1 MKVAEKMEDKVKGA
15 WIIHHCR
22 KIQGVQQAASM
33 YEQIDFA
40 GKCGLLLSA
49 ISGSDEITISRRRM
63 EALAKAAGISR
74 RSEMP
79 TILDELQRQR
89 IIDRSDEEIVVL
101 GLTTPSILEKT
112 TTIFSESEP
121 GSGEQAVI
129 ELSETVSGLP
139 LRKKGAEQYVS
150 DMFSL
155 SSSKS
160 REVLKDGEEI
170 GFFDH
175 ESVGR
180 DKVYFNG
187 NLFRREN
194 IRKVNA
200 VLASL
205 TAGEQ
210 RRLNELNATLDES
223 GCISLGDADAI
234 ASRPLLSK
242 LRAIGLVDVNTIGN
256 EKGRFSFVTKPA
268 AFSKFTNTIADDAFD
283 LAKVFVTSLTYGMTQ
298 SASSRGRI
306 TMITAL
312 MRKLIQGQWVGPA
325 TAIGQDYQVLELK
338 GVIEVKPFRGSRFKM
353 RLLKKDVG
361 QLALSVITQGE
372 ASSESVLKL
381 PSVAASVYTGPEA
394 NRTLLRK
401 RQSGSIKLSVAH
413 LLNDL
418 RTGGIR

>member
-1 MKVAEKMEDKVKGA
+1 MENKVKGA

-49 ISGSDEITISRRRM
+49 ISGSDEIIISKTRM
-63 EALAKAAGISR
+63 KTLAKAAGIST

-79 TILDELQRQR
+79 TILEELQRQR
-89 IIDRSDEEIVVL
+89 IIDRSAEEVAVL

-112 TTIFSESEP
+112 TTIFVESEP
-121 GSGEQAVI
+121 GSDEQAAI
-129 ELSETVSGLP
+129 ELSERVSGLP
-139 LRKKGAEQYVS
+139 LRKKAAEEYVS

-155 SSSKS
+155 ASSKS
-160 REVLKDGEEI
+160 REVLQHGEEI

-180 DKVYFNG
+180 EKVYFNG

-194 IRKVNA
+194 IKKVNA
-200 VLASL
+200 VLTSL
-205 TAGEQ
+205 TTADQ
-210 RRLNELNATLDES
+210 RRLNELNTTLDES
-223 GCISLGDADAI
+223 GCISLVDAEAI
-234 ASRPLLSK
+234 VSRLMLSK
-242 LRAIGLVDVNTIGN
+242 LRAIGLFDVNTIGN

-298 SASSRGRI
+298 RASSRGRI
-306 TMITAL
+306 TMIGAL
-312 MRKLIQGQWVGPA
+312 MNRLIWGEWVGPA
-325 TAIGQDYQVLELK
+325 TAIGQDYRVLELK
-338 GVIEVKPFRGSRFKM
+338 GVIEVKPYGGSRFKM
-353 RLLKKDVG
+353 RLLKKEVG

-401 RQSGSIKLSVAH
+401 RQSEPVKLSVAH